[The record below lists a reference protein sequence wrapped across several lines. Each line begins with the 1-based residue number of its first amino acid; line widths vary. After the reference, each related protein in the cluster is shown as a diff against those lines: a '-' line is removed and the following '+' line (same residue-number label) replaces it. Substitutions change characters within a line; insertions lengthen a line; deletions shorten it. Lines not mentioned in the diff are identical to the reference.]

1 VSTVVAEQGSVPAVP
16 TVGSI
21 PLRRGALAAIAVGGL
36 AAAVGGGLL
45 VATSDHL
52 VDPIAF
58 GTQLFL
64 MLVGTVAAALYWLVR
79 RPGNRLGSALLAL
92 AGATAVLTLQGASSP
107 LLHSLGVAIEPV
119 FFLLAYYVVFAFP
132 DGRLVGRWEHALLA
146 AMTLY
151 FLTGFVPY
159 LFFSPVVAGGAPLAG
174 CDPCPE
180 NALMIADRPT
190 IAASYGSDGS
200 YAVIVIMSATL
211 ACLIYRL
218 ATATRPRRR
227 ALVPVYVP
235 ALGLTVPILVF
246 HGVITELLSLS
257 PDTISKAGWFVT
269 VSRIVLPYGFLL
281 AIVLSAFFA
290 ATALKRIVGAHG

>member
-1 VSTVVAEQGSVPAVP
+1 MDRQQRPWLYKGLIGRSAVPRAEGVDVSTLVAEQASVSSVPTAA
-16 TVGSI
+16 SL
-21 PLRRGALAAIAVGGL
+21 PLRRGAMVAIALGGL
-36 AAAVGGGLL
+36 VAAVGGGLL

-52 VDPIAF
+52 ADPLAF
-58 GTQLFL
+58 ATQLSL
-64 MLVGTVAAALYWLVR
+64 MIVGTVGAALFWLVR
-79 RPGNRLGSALLAL
+79 RPGNRLGWALLAL
-92 AGATAVLTLQGASSP
+92 AAATAVLTLEGASSP
-107 LLHSLGVAIEPV
+107 LLHTLGVTIEPA

-132 DGRLVGRWEHALLA
+132 DGRLRGRWEQALLA

-159 LFFSPVVAGGAPLAG
+159 LFFSPVVSGRAPLAG
-174 CDPCPE
+174 CNADCPA
-180 NALMIADRPT
+180 NPLMIADRPS

-235 ALGLTVPILVF
+235 AVTLTVPISCS
-246 HGVITELLSLS
+246 TESS
-257 PDTISKAGWFVT
+257 PSCCRSTRT
-269 VSRIVLPYGFLL
+269 RSRRRDG
-281 AIVLSAFFA
+281 S
-290 ATALKRIVGAHG
+290 